1 LATSIP
7 LALVT
12 GVPVRALEYANQL
25 QSSRFDPE
33 RVARASG
40 VENAVILVRESWGAE
55 VLVRMWALGISR
67 ADAEFLYPRADTCHL
82 YLAVRELESEGA
94 DARESLVALRR
105 HTADSN
111 QVVRSTLSPD
121 GSERVLPG
129 AHYPPICAE
138 RLREDNQGFTVFPP
152 FLLAGRD
159 GNRYL
164 RDLRDH
170 TSVLAPSL
178 RGRSVFLMY
187 PPDARIGTRPILS
200 PLEPESLSRQWV
212 LP

>member
-1 LATSIP
+1 
-7 LALVT
+7 
-12 GVPVRALEYANQL
+12 
-25 QSSRFDPE
+25 
-33 RVARASG
+33 
-40 VENAVILVRESWGAE
+40 
-55 VLVRMWALGISR
+55 MWALGISR

-138 RLREDNQGFTVFPP
+138 RLREDNEGFTVFPP

-159 GNRYL
+159 DNVYV
-164 RDLRDH
+164 RDLGERVGDILSQFPNRA
-170 TSVLAPSL
+170 TYLL
-178 RGRSVFLMY
+178 K
-187 PPDARIGTRPILS
+187 PPGTRVGMKPQFI
-200 PLEPESLSRQWV
+200 PLPPEERKRRAPPTTDVSIG
-212 LP
+212 PTG